1 MKNQYERGYSK
12 AVTHLEQDGTVPY
25 TKERLETAIA
35 TFEKHQYSPKL
46 DEWDL
51 GYIAAFKAQLE
62 NLKYP
67 TL

>member
-1 MKNQYERGYSK
+1 MKNPYECGYSK
-12 AVTHLEQDGTVPY
+12 AVTHLEQDGVVPY
-25 TKERLETAIA
+25 TKERLESAIT
-35 TFEKHQYSPKL
+35 TFEKHQYSPNL

-51 GYIAAFKAQLE
+51 GYIAAFKAQSE